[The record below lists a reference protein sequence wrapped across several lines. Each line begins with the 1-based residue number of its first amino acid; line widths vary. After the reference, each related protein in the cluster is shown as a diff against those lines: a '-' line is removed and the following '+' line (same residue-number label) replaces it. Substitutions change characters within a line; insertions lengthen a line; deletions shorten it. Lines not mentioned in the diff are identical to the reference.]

1 MNRPA
6 NLLTGRLLGFSP
18 CCLSVVALIA
28 VHLALGLGAVSRKSM
43 TFDEGIHVTG
53 GLSYWRT
60 NDYRLQPEN
69 GNWSQ
74 RFVALPAWLAG
85 FTAPEFIGTAWQ
97 SADVRGLE
105 GELFYSSGNDA
116 DTLLARSR
124 LAMALP
130 SAILALVV
138 FVWSRRLFGTAGG
151 LISLTLYAFSPTIL
165 ANGFLT
171 TSDLFA
177 ALFLLVAAGAQWSM
191 LWRITPFT
199 FATAAVCTAGALLC
213 KSSGVLL
220 LPIGVALLVM
230 RMFYADPAVIACGRP
245 RLLSG
250 RATQVLLFA
259 TVGAV
264 EFLAVVLLIW
274 ASFGFRYAAFATQ
287 VETAQFEIPWSDV
300 EGGLSPVSHGIVQF
314 VRHRKLLPEA
324 YVYGL
329 SQLLTTKDRSSYFH
343 GQLSWTG
350 WTLFF
355 PASLLLK
362 TPLELFLL
370 LGIIAASALRWRA
383 KSRIPTSTGP
393 TEAPPTMRGVIP
405 LLALWTVYWAFAIAS
420 GLNIGHRHLLPTY
433 PPMFILCG
441 AAGAWFSTSSTLAL
455 RRPLNLVVIRVLVTV
470 LLTAYAAEG
479 LWFWPDYLAYFNVLA
494 GGPRHAYRWFVDSS
508 LDWGQDLKEL
518 RPWLDISPDEA
529 GAHAPV
535 YLSYFGVARPDYY
548 QIHAAQLPGKGIPLP
563 PRLPPPLEP
572 GLYCVS
578 ATMLEQ
584 VYSRPRGRWNAAY
597 EQLYQQGRE
606 FVDVLRG
613 RGVDHNTTSLT
624 PDEQRACAL
633 FEELRWARLCSFLRA
648 REPDD
653 LVGYSILLYRITE
666 SELANALDGPPVE
679 LLQRPETEVAPA
691 PP

>member
-6 NLLTGRLLGFSP
+6 NLLTGRSLAFSP
-18 CCLSVVALIA
+18 CWLPVGALIA
-28 VHLALGLGAVSRKSM
+28 VHLALGLGAASRKSM

-74 RFVALPAWLAG
+74 RLVALPAWLAG
-85 FTAPEFIGTAWQ
+85 FTAPEFTGPAWQ
-97 SADVRGLE
+97 TADVRGLE
-105 GELFYSSGNDA
+105 GELFYGSGNDA

-130 SAILALVV
+130 SAVLAVVV

-151 LISLTLYAFSPTIL
+151 LISLTLYAFSPTML

-177 ALFLLVAAGAQWSM
+177 ALFLLAAVGTQWSL
-191 LWRITPFT
+191 LWRITPLT

-213 KSSGVLL
+213 KSSGALL

-250 RATQVLLFA
+250 RTAQVLLFA

-264 EFLAVVLLIW
+264 EVLTVALLVW
-274 ASFGFRYAAFATQ
+274 ASFGFRYAAFGTQ

-362 TPLELFLL
+362 TPLELFFL
-370 LGIIAASALRWRA
+370 LGIAASALRWRA
-383 KSRIPTSTGP
+383 KSGIPTSTGP
-393 TEAPPTMRGVIP
+393 TEVPTTMRGVIP
-405 LLALWTVYWAFAIAS
+405 LLVLWTVYWVFAIAS

-433 PPMFILCG
+433 PPMFVLCG
-441 AAGAWFSTSSTLAL
+441 AAGAWFSTNSTLAL
-455 RRPLNLVVIRVLVTV
+455 RRPSKVRVLVTV
-470 LLTAYAAEG
+470 LLTAYAAEA
-479 LWFWPDYLAYFNVLA
+479 LSFWPHYLAYFNVLA

-518 RPWLDISPDEA
+518 RSWLDIHLDESS
-529 GAHAPV
+529 AHAPV

-548 QIHAAQLPGKGIPLP
+548 QIHAAQLPGKGISLS
-563 PRLPPPLEP
+563 PRLPLPLAP

-584 VYSRPRGRWNAAY
+584 VYSRPRGRWNVLY

-606 FVDVLRG
+606 FVGALKNRG
-613 RGVDHNTTSLT
+613 DASVESLSL
-624 PDEQRACAL
+624 DEQKACAL

-653 LVGYSILLYRITE
+653 SVGYSILLYRLTE
-666 SELANALDGPPVE
+666 AELTNALDGPPVE
-679 LLQRPETEVAPA
+679 LLPRLETEIAPA
-691 PP
+691 SP